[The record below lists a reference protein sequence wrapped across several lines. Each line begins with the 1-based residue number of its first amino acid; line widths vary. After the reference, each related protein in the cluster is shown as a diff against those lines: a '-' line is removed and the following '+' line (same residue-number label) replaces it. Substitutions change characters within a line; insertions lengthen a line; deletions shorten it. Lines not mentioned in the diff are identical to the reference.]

1 MDDLSEKQR
10 QFNAAMDRYNG
21 RPGYVR
27 FGKLVASVNIVLQL
41 YLLWRVLPLD
51 LSLPLQMTAVAAAWI
66 LTDFVNGLVHMVMDN
81 SDRYESI
88 AGPLVANF
96 HLHHRTPRYER
107 HSLPVVY
114 FNETGSKVW
123 LIGYLLVVALLMEE
137 GLHPVA
143 SAVLVYTGVLS
154 SVAEVSHYLAH
165 TSRSKLAVFL
175 GDAGILLGKRRHA
188 RHHLENNVSYAFLNA
203 WTDPPID
210 RLAARLYKGY
220 KLTTDLHYGTYA
232 GGDAKERF

>member
-21 RPGYVR
+21 GPGYIR
-27 FGKLVASVNIVLQL
+27 FGWLVASVNITLQA
-41 YLLWRVLPLD
+41 YLLWRVLPSGP
-51 LSLPLQMTAVAAAWI
+51 SLPWQMFAIIVAWI

-96 HLHHRTPRYER
+96 HLHHRTPRYEK

-123 LIGYLLVVALLMEE
+123 LVGYLLIVALLVGK
-137 GLHPVA
+137 GLHPVV

-165 TSRSKLAVFL
+165 TSQSKLAVFL
-175 GDAGILLGKRRHA
+175 GRTGILLSKRRHA

-203 WTDPPID
+203 WTDLPID

-220 KLTTDLHYGTYA
+220 KLTTDLHYGTYT